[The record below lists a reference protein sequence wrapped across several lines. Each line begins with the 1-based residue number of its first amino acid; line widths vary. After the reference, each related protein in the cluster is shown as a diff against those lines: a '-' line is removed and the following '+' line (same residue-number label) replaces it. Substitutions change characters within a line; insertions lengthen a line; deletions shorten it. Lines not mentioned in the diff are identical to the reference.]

1 MYHFRM
7 ANGTGAMA
15 APGVSKERSVKG
27 FYYSKESLSS
37 LYSSF
42 VVPKHNVLKVKKL
55 ISQTTQFVFAYHCIT
70 TFYLRTLVIYCIN
83 RNLLFTRCDKVVPG
97 SRNYKSPSSSPSLSP
112 SSSSPTRFRILFFS
126 PDLTKF

>member
-55 ISQTTQFVFAYHCIT
+55 ISQTTQFVLLT
-70 TFYLRTLVIYCIN
+70 TV
-83 RNLLFTRCDKVVPG
+83 LL
-97 SRNYKSPSSSPSLSP
+97 LS
-112 SSSSPTRFRILFFS
+112 T
-126 PDLTKF
+126 